1 MEIRRHTLAETDC
14 CGDLF
19 EIWTDAG
26 VSPARVEPT
35 RQPAGRL
42 ARLVAPVLSLSAWLL
57 ALLG

>member
-19 EIWTDAG
+19 EIWTEPELA
-26 VSPARVEPT
+26 SARVDPT
-35 RQPAGRL
+35 EQPAGRL
-42 ARLVAPVLSLSAWLL
+42 ARLLAPVLPLSAWLL

>member
-26 VSPARVEPT
+26 VSPARVEPP

-42 ARLVAPVLSLSAWLL
+42 ARIVTPVLSLSAWLL

>member
-1 MEIRRHTLAETDC
+1 MEIGQHTLAETDC

-26 VSPARVEPT
+26 VSPVRVEPMH
-35 RQPAGRL
+35 RPAGRP
-42 ARLVAPVLSLSAWLL
+42 ARLVAPVLPLSAWLL

>member
-19 EIWTDAG
+19 DVWTEPVAD
-26 VSPARVEPT
+26 PAHVLPRIRPTGRVASLFA
-35 RQPAGRL
+35 PA
-42 ARLVAPVLSLSAWLL
+42 LSLFAWLL